1 MPLKIPSLPMIGM
14 VGPVGQPPKGLYHR
28 IAYVLLNVALL
39 GRENDFAATFA
50 LLSRRVARIF
60 APIT

>member
-1 MPLKIPSLPMIGM
+1 MIGM
-14 VGPVGQPPKGLYHR
+14 VGPVGQSPKGLYHR
-28 IAYVLLNVALL
+28 ITYVLLNVALL

-50 LLSRRVARIF
+50 LLSRRVASIF